1 MKISNFLF
9 LFTLMTTLIMA
20 TSSSSMFFLWVCLEI
35 NMMSFIPLMN
45 YKTFNSSSSVTLY
58 FIIQAL
64 ASSLFIIT
72 TIFLSLSPYHYLNLS
87 YIILISMLL
96 KIGAAPFHFWL
107 PQISEGLSYK
117 PLLLLLSLQKIIPLY
132 ITSINNNFI
141 LIISIIFSAL
151 MGSAGGFNQ
160 SSTRKILT
168 FSSISHLA
176 WILSLIL
183 LSSNLWIL
191 YILIYFPLLV
201 LIMQYLSHNNI
212 NHITQISSMS
222 KNDKV
227 YMTLLLMSLGG
238 LPPFIGFFM
247 KWITLKMLINNL
259 SILTLPL
266 ILSSLVNLFFYL
278 RLIYPL
284 FLKYS
289 MSYKWKS
296 FAFFSYSSLMI
307 TQAISML
314 LLIPII

>member
-1 MKISNFLF
+1 MKISKTLF
-9 LFTLMTTLIMA
+9 MFTLMITLIMA
-20 TSSSSMFFLWVCLEI
+20 VSSSSMFFLWICLEI
-35 NMMSFIPLMN
+35 NMMSYIPLMN
-45 YKTFNSSSSVTLY
+45 YKTFNSSSSITLY

-64 ASSLFIIT
+64 ASSLFIMT
-72 TIFLSLSPYHYLNLS
+72 TLFLSFSYYYFNLS
-87 YIILISMLL
+87 YVIVISMLL

-107 PQISEGLSYK
+107 PQISEGLFYK

-132 ITSINNNFI
+132 ISSMNNNFI
-141 LIISIIFSAL
+141 LIISIIFSS
-151 MGSAGGFNQ
+151 MIGSAGGFNQ

-191 YILIYFPLLV
+191 YILIYFPVLM
-201 LIMQYLSHNNI
+201 LIMQYLSFNNI
-212 NHITQISSMS
+212 NHISQISLMS
-222 KNDKV
+222 KNDKI

-259 SILTLPL
+259 SILTFPL

-289 MSYKWKS
+289 MMNKWKS
-296 FAFFSYSSLMI
+296 LQVFSYSSLMI
-307 TQAISML
+307 TQAFPILFM
-314 LLIPII
+314 IPMM

>member
-1 MKISNFLF
+1 MKISNILF

-45 YKTFNSSSSVTLY
+45 YKTLNSSSSVTLY

-72 TIFLSLSPYHYLNLS
+72 TIFSSLSSYHYLNLS

-117 PLLLLLSLQKIIPLY
+117 PLLILLSLQKIIPLY
-132 ITSINNNFI
+132 ISSINNNFI
-141 LIISIIFSAL
+141 LIISIIFSSL
-151 MGSAGGFNQ
+151 VGSAGGFNQ

-191 YILIYFPLLV
+191 YILIYFPLLT
-201 LIMQYLSHNNI
+201 LIMQYLSLNNI
-212 NHITQISSMS
+212 NHITQISLMS
-222 KNDKV
+222 KNDKI
-227 YMTLLLMSLGG
+227 YLTLLLMSLGG

-296 FAFFSYSSLMI
+296 FPFFSYSSLMI